1 MKSQYRNDVSPSA
14 FLFFFASFH
23 FFLCTA
29 TKKKRNEEET
39 QNKPE
44 TTVKSMFLLYVSMLS
59 IPIPATAQSPTIEN
73 YTPLTPPRC
82 RGETALLR
90 TFGRGGV
97 PMELVVDTRTLR
109 TRVQA
114 APKAPTRPCGDS
126 RYLRL
131 LRKAS
136 AAPWPLQNDGITRG
150 RRGLYLTTDL
160 CPSSKPGYEDR
171 LYRAL
176 IGRLPHPV
184 PVTLFLTE
192 RWIEKHPAAF
202 RELRDWDRNGSLAI
216 TWGNHTAWHHYH
228 PGRPL
233 RENFVLSPEEHLRED
248 VLELEKG
255 LLRRGVTPSVFFRF
269 PGLVSDRRA
278 VETLRSLG
286 LVILGS
292 DAWIAKGEHPREGSV
307 ILLHG
312 NGNEPRGVDR
322 FLKMLEEGKIEG
334 LDPIEKLQP

>member
-1 MKSQYRNDVSPSA
+1 MERKILNDASSSA

-23 FFLCTA
+23 FFVP
-29 TKKKRNEEET
+29 RW
-39 QNKPE
+39 
-44 TTVKSMFLLYVSMLS
+44 MYVSMLS
-59 IPIPATAQSPTIEN
+59 IPILATAQSSTIEN

-82 RGETALLR
+82 RGETAVLR

-97 PMELVVDTRTLR
+97 SMELVVDTRTLR
-109 TRVQA
+109 TRIQA
-114 APKAPTRPCGDS
+114 AQKVPTRPCGDS

-176 IGRLPHPV
+176 IQRLPHPV

-202 RELRDWDRNGSLAI
+202 RELRAWDRNGSLAI

-255 LLRRGVTPSVFFRF
+255 LLRRGVIPSVFFRF
-269 PGLVSDRRA
+269 PGLVSNRRA

-322 FLKMLEEGKIEG
+322 FLKMLEEGKIQS
-334 LDPIEKLQP
+334 LQTIEKLEP